1 MDPGSSQPKV
11 HRYKEVV
18 GVYHADGSLLGK
30 LRYVWGK
37 VWGTTHCA
45 LCDITHG
52 AIRETSAFRAC
63 REGLPIPL
71 RNVHLDE
78 RDPDVQA
85 ATEGLTPCV
94 VGRTVDGEWEMV
106 LDREA
111 LKQCGASVVAFEQ
124 RLTQR
129 LQG

>member
-1 MDPGSSQPKV
+1 MEFNSENAELG
-11 HRYKEVV
+11 RYTELV
-18 GVYHADGSLLGK
+18 GVYHADGSLVGE

-37 VWGTTHCA
+37 IRGTAHCA

-52 AIRETSAFRAC
+52 AIREKASFRAC
-63 REGLPIPL
+63 REALPIPL

-85 ATEGLTPCV
+85 ATEGHTPCV

-111 LKQCGASVVAFEQ
+111 LEQCGASVAAFEQ
-124 RLTQR
+124 QLTQR